1 MVELYACSDVV
12 LMLLYLLQEKP
23 EDIASIVVSSGLP
36 SAKRWIKEAPEFKAL
51 LPIEM
56 QHALSEVDV
65 TGDYDKPEV
74 QAAAQEFYRRHVC
87 SLAGISRYRQEKL

>member
-1 MVELYACSDVV
+1 MKCAALGLKHLHVLGQSWGTV

-23 EDIASIVVSSGLP
+23 EDIASVVISSGLS

-56 QHALSEVDV
+56 QL
-65 TGDYDKPEV
+65 
-74 QAAAQEFYRRHVC
+74 
-87 SLAGISRYRQEKL
+87 